1 MDLSSSLLS
10 LKLPFIKLLLS
21 LLIVTIRGVAGSCYT
36 SIYSFGDSY
45 VDSGNMQYLD
55 ADVFGCYVPPFG
67 ESYFHLPTGRCS
79 NGRLIVDLTGTHPC
93 MQACTTLQASYIQL
107 STMLSFFFSSLYS
120 LLLICGFSLFSLQ
133 FGAAEL
139 FGLPLPQPYLKTWN
153 ESVANVQEGINF
165 AVSGATVLD
174 ASFFE
179 EIGSVVLT
187 NVTLRYQLNWFKDF
201 LAYLCNTSSSKLA
214 I

>member
-21 LLIVTIRGVAGSCYT
+21 LLIVSIRGVAGSCYT

-79 NGRLIVDLTGTHPC
+79 NGRLIVDLTGTHTC
-93 MQACTTLQASYIQL
+93 IYACLHYS
-107 STMLSFFFSSLYS
+107 LSFIYS
-120 LLLICGFSLFSLQ
+120 TPNYVKLLLFISLFSFVNL
-133 FGAAEL
+133 
-139 FGLPLPQPYLKTWN
+139 W
-153 ESVANVQEGINF
+153 V
-165 AVSGATVLD
+165 
-174 ASFFE
+174 FFVFSS
-179 EIGSVVLT
+179 IGRS
-187 NVTLRYQLNWFKDF
+187 
-201 LAYLCNTSSSKLA
+201 
-214 I
+214 